1 MNSFLAGIGVRDI
14 TPETNL
20 PLWGYSDR
28 KGPATGMLDPLM
40 LYAVVFRTGETT
52 VALVSADLGRPP
64 LRNVLDTIN
73 ARAASLGVPHV
84 FFAATH
90 THHAPEMDIPNAPHA
105 NVVIEA
111 TLGAIAEALDNLQPA
126 CIGIGT
132 TNFDIAH
139 NRRRITEGGRCTM
152 LWRNENRLPTDP
164 VDREATLIRLDSTNG
179 NPIALL
185 VHFACHPVVMGPSN
199 RKYSADYIG
208 TLRRL
213 VEDKSEYPCLF
224 LQGACGDINP
234 YLDKTPIEQGGEDA
248 ARRVGE
254 ECACSVL
261 AALPAI
267 KTHLPAQPA
276 VAFRR
281 KMVCV
286 GTRWNLDNPE
296 ERRIVFEAHGGK
308 DGLFGRYLD
317 AARGDLS
324 VPLTVL
330 ALNNTLAFVGMP
342 GEAFVRYQLELK
354 TKAPMQP
361 ALLCGY
367 TDEYH
372 AYFPTIA
379 DALAGG
385 YGGTTASYVG
395 LGAADKLIIE
405 AQMLLA
411 EIKRPGTNDCT
422 KEEFAIHEW
431 NENPH

>member
-1 MNSFLAGIGVRDI
+1 
-14 TPETNL
+14 
-20 PLWGYSDR
+20 
-28 KGPATGMLDPLM
+28 
-40 LYAVVFRTGETT
+40 
-52 VALVSADLGRPP
+52 
-64 LRNVLDTIN
+64 
-73 ARAASLGVPHV
+73 
-84 FFAATH
+84 
-90 THHAPEMDIPNAPHA
+90 
-105 NVVIEA
+105 
-111 TLGAIAEALDNLQPA
+111 
-126 CIGIGT
+126 
-132 TNFDIAH
+132 
-139 NRRRITEGGRCTM
+139 
-152 LWRNENRLPTDP
+152 
-164 VDREATLIRLDSTNG
+164 
-179 NPIALL
+179 
-185 VHFACHPVVMGPSN
+185 
-199 RKYSADYIG
+199 
-208 TLRRL
+208 
-213 VEDKSEYPCLF
+213 
-224 LQGACGDINP
+224 
-234 YLDKTPIEQGGEDA
+234 
-248 ARRVGE
+248 
-254 ECACSVL
+254 
-261 AALPAI
+261 
-267 KTHLPAQPA
+267 
-276 VAFRR
+276 
-281 KMVCV
+281 MVCV